1 MIGRRRKKN
10 YEHVDLYIRIFI
22 RRGVQFRDRGD
33 AEKMIGDELPVS
45 RIARITNKGKV
56 RNAEKTK
63 EEKLRNKK
71 KTGAD

>member
-1 MIGRRRKKN
+1 MSTWTYIYGS
-10 YEHVDLYIRIFI
+10 LYGEVSNF
-22 RRGVQFRDRGD
+22 
-33 AEKMIGDELPVS
+33 ETEETLKKMIGDELPVS